1 MIGQDKFNRFVERRP
16 HPHKNFFER
25 PHTSR
30 RRFFQILGG
39 GLGGYYLA
47 GQNRLA
53 GQTIRRGG
61 ATTQNKA
68 KHLIFILLNGAPS
81 HVDLF
86 DLKVFPGVT
95 PSNFNPTTVNGLLWP
110 AGLLPKLGEQLPD
123 MCIVRSVRA
132 WALVHSLAQHWTQIG
147 RSPVAALGDIA
158 PNMGSIVAVEKGDPS
173 KIFPPFLA
181 LNANGAIGSGY
192 LPASYGPFK
201 VLPNANGL
209 GDTTNTLGQQRFES
223 MYSRLAML
231 DAPLRQ
237 NSPLGKP
244 AEDYDSFYKA
254 AKGLMYNDAVSKAFA
269 FSTTDSQRY
278 GSSEFGNA
286 CLVAKQ
292 VLAADQG
299 TRYIQINSGGWDM
312 HSDIYGSADPNGQNL
327 YTLGRVLDNGLS
339 ELLKDLKSSGLL
351 SNTLVMMMGEFGRT
365 VGALSAQGGRDHYLQ
380 QFAVFAGAG
389 VRGGRTIGSTTS
401 DGSATA
407 ESGWSRNRD
416 IRIEDL
422 EATAYSALGID
433 WTTVRYDDPFGR
445 GFEYVPSSEQDLYGP
460 VNELW
465 A

>member
-1 MIGQDKFNRFVERRP
+1 MIGQDKFNRFVERHA

-39 GLGGYYLA
+39 GVGGYYLA

-53 GQTIRRGG
+53 GQTIRRSG
-61 ATTQNKA
+61 AATQNKA

-95 PSNFNPTTVNGLLWP
+95 PANFNPTTVNGLLWP
-110 AGLLPKLGEQLPD
+110 AALLPKLGEHLPD
-123 MCIVRSVRA
+123 LCIVRSVRA

-181 LNANGAIGSGY
+181 LNANNAIGSGY

-201 VLPNANGL
+201 VLPSAAGL
-209 GDTTNTLGQQRFES
+209 GDTTNILGQQRFET
-223 MYSRLAML
+223 MYSRLTAL

-237 NSPLGKP
+237 DSPLGKP

-254 AKGLMYNDAVSKAFA
+254 AKGLMYNEAVSKAFA
-269 FSTTDSQRY
+269 FSSTDSQRY
-278 GSSEFGNA
+278 GGSDFGNA

-299 TRYIQINSGGWDM
+299 TRYIQINMGGWDM
-312 HSDIYGSADPNGQNL
+312 HSDIYGTADPNGQNL
-327 YTLGRVLDNGLS
+327 YTLGRVLDNGVS
-339 ELLKDLKSSGLL
+339 ELLKELKSSGLL

-380 QFAVFAGAG
+380 QFVVFAGAG

-407 ESGWSRNRD
+407 EFGWSRNRD

-445 GFEYVPSSEQDLYGP
+445 GFEYVPFSEQDLYGP
-460 VNELW
+460 LNELW